1 MATTKAQRIG
11 ISVILAV
18 TIIGTIGSFAVM
30 ILSMQNQKKQDAQTQ
45 KDYAA
50 YQKQYKDYQAKLQ
63 AQNDQLSAQYYPVLN
78 KYASQV
84 APFDLNSAE
93 NGGIQTTDLQV
104 GTGETVTDNTNFAA
118 YYIGWLPSGK
128 VFDQSIAN
136 GKLQAPLA
144 LTPTL
149 ANAGVI
155 DGWKEGMKGM
165 KLGGVRIITIPSGKA
180 YGETGSKDSSGQ
192 VVIPPNTPLKFL
204 VLAIP
209 TPAQISAPT
218 VPQSLLQQGL

>member
-11 ISVILAV
+11 ISIILVV
-18 TIIGTIGSFAVM
+18 TIIGTLGSFAVM
-30 ILSMQNQKKQDAQTQ
+30 ILSTQNQAQQNAQYQ
-45 KDYAA
+45 KDYAQ
-50 YQKQYKDYQAKLQ
+50 YQKDYQTYQTKLQ

-78 KYASQV
+78 EYAAQV
-84 APFDLNSAE
+84 APFDLNTAE
-93 NGGIQTTDLQV
+93 NGGIQTTDLLA
-104 GTGETVTDNTNFAA
+104 GTGATVTDSSSFAA

-128 VFDQSIAN
+128 VFDQSISG

-165 KLGGVRIITIPSGKA
+165 KLGGVRIITIPSAKA
-180 YGETGSKDSSGQ
+180 YGENGSKDSSGQ

-204 VLAIP
+204 VLAVP
-209 TPAQISAPT
+209 TPPTIAQPT
-218 VPQSLLQQGL
+218 VPQSLLQQGS